1 MPRAQWVVGVLTV
14 TLLLTGIGVLRATEG
29 AGPTAP
35 TAGDALPSRVLGL
48 SGPRRVARQL
58 EHSGG
63 HTTGEGSQRPLRS
76 SVTPLPAARPLRLVI
91 RSLGID
97 VRLTGGTPGAGP
109 VPADPGSGRDRADA
123 KDPGDGGYE
132 DGRYGGGRHEG
143 GRYEGGGAYGRDG
156 AVWDSAGP
164 APGTAGTAEVSGNV
178 PRLSELRRGQTIEIV
193 RADRRTAVFTV
204 YRVSPTGVAERNASG
219 KARLR
224 LMSGETAVL
233 ARLTGHR
240 RSPR

>member
-1 MPRAQWVVGVLTV
+1 MPRAKWVVGVLTV
-14 TLLLTGIGVLRATEG
+14 TLLLTGIGVLRVSEG

-63 HTTGEGSQRPLRS
+63 HTTGKGARRPLRAGI
-76 SVTPLPAARPLRLVI
+76 TPLPEARPLRLVI

-97 VRLTGGTPGAGP
+97 VRLTGGMPAAGTRG
-109 VPADPGSGRDRADA
+109 ADPRYGRDLEDA
-123 KDPGDGGYE
+123 KDAGSGASGGGAGGGGEGGDGGDGGYAG
-132 DGRYGGGRHEG
+132 DR
-143 GRYEGGGAYGRDG
+143 

-164 APGTAGTAEVSGNV
+164 APGSAGTAEISGNFL
-178 PRLSELRRGQTIEIV
+178 RLSGLRRGQTIEIP
-193 RADRRTAVFTV
+193 RADHGTAVFTV
-204 YRVSPTGVAERNASG
+204 YRVSPMGVSERGNSSG
-219 KARLR
+219 RAQLR
-224 LMSGETAVL
+224 VMSGETAVL

-240 RSPR
+240 RAPR

>member
-14 TLLLTGIGVLRATEG
+14 TLLLTGIGVLQATGG

-63 HTTGEGSQRPLRS
+63 HTTGGGTQRPLRS

-91 RSLGID
+91 RSLGVD
-97 VRLTGGTPGAGP
+97 VRLTGGTPPAGAGG
-109 VPADPGSGRDRADA
+109 ADPKYGKDREDA
-123 KDPGDGGYE
+123 KDPE
-132 DGRYGGGRHEG
+132 DGRYDE
-143 GRYEGGGAYGRDG
+143 GGAYGGDG

-164 APGTAGTAEVSGNV
+164 APGTAGTAEVSGNFL
-178 PRLSELRRGQTIEIV
+178 RLSELRRGQTIEIP

-204 YRVSPTGVAERNASG
+204 YRVSPTGASERTNSG

>member
-1 MPRAQWVVGVLTV
+1 MPRAKWVVGVLTV

-63 HTTGEGSQRPLRS
+63 HTTGKGSRRPVRS

-97 VRLTGGTPGAGP
+97 VRLTGGTPAPGAHGP
-109 VPADPGSGRDRADA
+109 DPRYGKDREDA
-123 KDPGDGGYE
+123 KDAE
-132 DGRYGGGRHEG
+132 SGRYGDGDGYDGGTGYDEDR
-143 GRYEGGGAYGRDG
+143 
-156 AVWDSAGP
+156 AVWDSDGP
-164 APGTAGTAEVSGNV
+164 APGSAGTAEVSGNFL
-178 PRLSELRRGQTIEIV
+178 RLSELRRGQTIEIP

-204 YRVSPTGVAERNASG
+204 YRVSPMGVSERGNTSG
-219 KARLR
+219 KAQLR

-233 ARLTGHR
+233 ARLSGHR
-240 RSPR
+240 RAPR

>member
-1 MPRAQWVVGVLTV
+1 MPRAKWVVGLLTV
-14 TLLLTGIGVLRATEG
+14 TLLLTGIGVLRASEG

-63 HTTGEGSQRPLRS
+63 HTTGKGARRPVRS
-76 SVTPLPAARPLRLVI
+76 SATPLPESRPLRLVV

-97 VRLTGGTPGAGP
+97 VRLTGGTPTSGARGT
-109 VPADPGSGRDRADA
+109 DPRYGKDREDA
-123 KDPGDGGYE
+123 KDPE
-132 DGRYGGGRHEG
+132 NR
-143 GRYEGGGAYGRDG
+143 RYEGGHGYGEDG

-164 APGTAGTAEVSGNV
+164 APGSAGTAEVSGTFL
-178 PRLSELRRGQTIEIV
+178 RLSELRRGQTIEIP
-193 RADRRTAVFTV
+193 REDRRTAVFTV
-204 YRVSPTGVAERNASG
+204 YRVSPMGVSERGNRSG
-219 KARLR
+219 KAQLR
-224 LMSGETAVL
+224 VMSGETAVL